1 MPTIFK
7 PRKPRMISLV
17 NLPQKGV
24 AVAVAK
30 AGSKHKQSISN
41 VEYRMSNVECRMR
54 RITAYRQHAYLT
66 VQPFVEPLSYSR

>member
-17 NLPQKGV
+17 NLPQTGV

-30 AGSKHKQSISN
+30 AGSKHKQS
-41 VEYRMSNVECRMR
+41 MSNVECRMR

-66 VQPFVEPLSYSR
+66 VQQFVEPLSYSR

>member
-17 NLPQKGV
+17 NLPQTG
-24 AVAVAK
+24 VAVAK

-41 VEYRMSNVECRMR
+41 IEYRMSNVECRMSNVECRMR
-54 RITAYRQHAYLT
+54 RITAYRQHA
-66 VQPFVEPLSYSR
+66 